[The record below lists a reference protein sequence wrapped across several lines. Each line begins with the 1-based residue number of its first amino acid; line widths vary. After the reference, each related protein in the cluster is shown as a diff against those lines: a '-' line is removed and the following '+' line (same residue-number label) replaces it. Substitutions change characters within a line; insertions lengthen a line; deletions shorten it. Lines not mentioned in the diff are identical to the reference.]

1 MLVAL
6 PVLQY
11 HPQVM
16 VKRYAWLVLI
26 LLVAATLR
34 LAAIDD
40 IPPGL
45 THDEADHGLDAW
57 GVVNG
62 ERPIYFTVGYG
73 REPFYDY
80 ATAGLMTFLG
90 PSFLAGRLTSV
101 FLSLILIAG
110 TYAWANRAF
119 GHKTALLTAA
129 GLAVSF
135 WAVMTGRQ
143 ALRSITLPALFVLA
157 VYFFWRAIELCDDA
171 RSESGRPL
179 DRSFWHRPATTRF
192 ALAGVLLGVTLY
204 TYVPARVMW
213 LLFPAL
219 LVLLLIYDRR
229 RLAAAWPGT
238 LLALLVAA
246 AVAIPLLLYLTAN
259 PEVEARLDEL
269 SAPLTA
275 ARQGD
280 IGPIL
285 ENTLSSS
292 LLLTFQGDSQWRYN
306 IPGRP
311 FLSPLMAGLF
321 FIGLV
326 IGLYWIVSGRYRS
339 HNGRPPSRSRLP
351 RQVGFLFSAC
361 WLLLGLSPALI
372 SGPDLS
378 TTRAIGLQPVLYVF
392 PAITLTA
399 FLAWQRLPQKL
410 SKTLVILLF
419 TVLCLQTAR
428 DYFVRWAGAPE
439 VRVQY
444 ETSLVEAL
452 KYVITQPNSATAIS
466 TTTPNR
472 YHSPAVATLT
482 LASAGNNLRWFNGNH
497 SLLLPREESST
508 LIFSGFAPLN
518 PYLEGYLDATPVA
531 ELPMKEGDL
540 DRPLIVLETNGRELA
555 DTWQDRFD
563 STLVAPA
570 GIQAP
575 VQLGES
581 LEYLGYELLTP
592 HAGPGDQVVLA
603 TLWRVMRPLEEAMLF
618 TQILGPDGLPLAQS
632 DRLDAPGDYWVTGD
646 VFIQLHQIELP
657 GNLTTGDYPLAVG
670 VYTTNDTQR
679 LPVIVD
685 GRILADRLL
694 LPPVSVN

>member
-1 MLVAL
+1 
-6 PVLQY
+6 
-11 HPQVM
+11 M

-26 LLVAATLR
+26 LLAAATLR

-119 GHKTALLTAA
+119 GHKTALLAAA
-129 GLAVSF
+129 GLTVSF
-135 WAVMTGRQ
+135 WAVMTSRQ
-143 ALRSITLPALFVLA
+143 ALRSITLPAVFVLA
-157 VYFFWRAIELCDDA
+157 LYFFWRAVEMCDDTW
-171 RSESGRPL
+171 SESGGRL
-179 DRSFWHRPATTRF
+179 ARSFWQRPATVRF

-219 LVLLLIYDRR
+219 LLLLLIYDRR
-229 RLAAAWPGT
+229 RLAAAWPGA
-238 LLALLVAA
+238 LLALLVAL
-246 AVAIPLLLYLTAN
+246 AVALPLLLYLTAN

-269 SAPLTA
+269 SVPLTA

-280 IGPIL
+280 MEPIL

-292 LLLTFQGDSQWRYN
+292 VLLTFQGDSQWRYN

-311 FLSPLMAGLF
+311 FLSPLMAILF
-321 FIGLV
+321 FTSLAIGLT
-326 IGLYWIVSGRYRS
+326 WIVSGHYRS
-339 HNGRPPSRSRLP
+339 KDGRRPSGSRLP
-351 RQVGFLFSAC
+351 RQVGFLFSVL

-392 PAITLTA
+392 PAITLTT
-399 FLAWQRLPQKL
+399 FLAWQRLPQRL
-410 SKTLVILLF
+410 SRTLVILLF
-419 TVLCLQTAR
+419 AALGLQTAR

-439 VRVQY
+439 VRVHY
-444 ETSLVEAL
+444 ETSLMEAL
-452 KYVITQPNSATAIS
+452 NYIDTRRDSATAIS

-472 YHSPAVATLT
+472 YHSPAVATLA
-482 LASAGNNLRWFNGNH
+482 LASNDNELRWFDGNH
-497 SLLLPREESST
+497 SLVLPQEESST
-508 LIFSGFAPLN
+508 LIFSGFAPLS
-518 PYLEGYLDATPVA
+518 PHLEGYLAATPVA
-531 ELPMKEGDL
+531 ELPMKPEDL
-540 DRPLIVLETNGRELA
+540 DRPLTVYETNGRELA
-555 DTWQDRFD
+555 DTWLGRFD
-563 STLVAPA
+563 GTLVAPA

-581 LEYLGYELLTP
+581 LEYLGHELLTP
-592 HAGPGDQVVLA
+592 HAGPGDQFTLA
-603 TLWRVMRPLEEAMLF
+603 TLWRVKRPLDQAMLF
-618 TQILGPDGLPLAQS
+618 AQILGPDGLPLAQS
-632 DRLDAPGDYWVTGD
+632 DRLDVPGDYWIPGD
-646 VFIQLHQIELP
+646 VFIQLHQIDLP
-657 GNLTTGDYPLAVG
+657 GNLTSGDYPLAIG
-670 VYTTNDTQR
+670 VYTTDYMQR
-679 LPVIVD
+679 QPVLVD
-685 GRILADRLL
+685 GQMFADHLL
-694 LPPVSVN
+694 LPAISINS

>member
-26 LLVAATLR
+26 LLAAATLR

-80 ATAGLMTFLG
+80 ATAGLMAFLG

-119 GHKTALLTAA
+119 GRKTALLTAA
-129 GLAVSF
+129 GLAISF

-143 ALRSITLPALFVLA
+143 ALRSITLPAVFVLA
-157 VYFFWRAIELCDDA
+157 LYFFWRAVEMCYDA
-171 RSESGRPL
+171 GSESGGRL
-179 DRSFWHRPATTRF
+179 GRSFWQRPAIARF

-219 LVLLLIYDRR
+219 LLLLLVYDRR

-238 LLALLVAA
+238 LLALLVAF
-246 AVAIPLLLYLTAN
+246 AVAMPLVLYLTAN

-269 SAPLTA
+269 SVPLTA

-280 IGPIL
+280 LGPIL
-285 ENTLSSS
+285 QNTLSSS
-292 LLLTFQGDSQWRYN
+292 LLFTFQGDSQWRYN

-321 FIGLV
+321 IAGLAIGV
-326 IGLYWIVSGRYRS
+326 YWIIKGRKGS
-339 HNGRPPSRSRLP
+339 NDGRLPSESRLP
-351 RQVGFLFSAC
+351 RQVGFLFSVL

-392 PAITLTA
+392 PAITLTT
-399 FLAWQRLPQKL
+399 FLTWRRLPQTLGKV
-410 SKTLVILLF
+410 LVILLF
-419 TVLCLQTAR
+419 AVLFLQTAR

-439 VRVQY
+439 VRVHY
-444 ETSLVEAL
+444 ETSLVAAL
-452 KYVITQPNSATAIS
+452 DYVITQRDGATAIS

-472 YHSPAVATLT
+472 YHSPAIATLT
-482 LASAGNNLRWFNGNH
+482 LASADNDLRWFDGNH
-497 SLLLPREESST
+497 SLLLPQDESST

-518 PYLEGYLDATPVA
+518 PHLEGYLAATPVA
-531 ELPMKEGDL
+531 ELPMKEEDL
-540 DRPLIVLETNGRELA
+540 DRPLTVFETNGRELA
-555 DTWQDRFD
+555 QAWLDRFD
-563 STLVAPA
+563 SALVAPA
-570 GIQAP
+570 EIQAP

-581 LEYLGYELLTP
+581 LEYLGHELLTP
-592 HAGPGDQVVLA
+592 DAGPGDQFTLA
-603 TLWRVMRPLEEAMLF
+603 TLWRVMRPLNEAMLF
-618 TQILGPDGLPLAQS
+618 TQILGPDGQPLAQS
-632 DRLDAPGDYWVTGD
+632 DRLDAPGDYWVSGD
-646 VFIQLHQIELP
+646 VFIQLHQFDLP
-657 GNLTTGDYPLAVG
+657 GNLAFGDYPLAIG
-670 VYTTNDTQR
+670 VYTTDDMQR
-679 LPVIVD
+679 LPVIID
-685 GRILADRLL
+685 GRMFADHLL
-694 LPPVSVN
+694 LPPLSIN